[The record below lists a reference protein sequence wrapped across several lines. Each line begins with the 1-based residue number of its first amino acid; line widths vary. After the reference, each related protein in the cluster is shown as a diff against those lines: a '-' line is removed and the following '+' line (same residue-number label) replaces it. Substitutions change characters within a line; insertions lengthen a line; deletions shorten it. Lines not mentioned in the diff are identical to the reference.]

1 MQIPFE
7 PIIAGYKINVHL
19 ILEYLAFFI
28 AFRYYL
34 FLRKRIKDTIQTTNR
49 LSIILG
55 ASLGGFLGSRIIA
68 ILENP
73 LIHFDSAVLITL
85 LNSKTIMGG
94 LFGGLLG
101 VELAKKIINEKQ
113 SSGDLFVFPII
124 LGIFIGRIGCFLSGI
139 NEFTYG
145 KVTTFFMGMNLGDGL
160 KRHPIA
166 LYELLVLVVLFFF
179 LWKLRLTNLKQGVLF
194 QYFMIY
200 YFTFRFFIEF
210 LKPNLFFTLGLSS
223 IQILCV
229 ICLLYYSK
237 TIVNLFKNAG

>member
-1 MQIPFE
+1 
-7 PIIAGYKINVHL
+7 
-19 ILEYLAFFI
+19 
-28 AFRYYL
+28 
-34 FLRKRIKDTIQTTNR
+34 
-49 LSIILG
+49 
-55 ASLGGFLGSRIIA
+55 
-68 ILENP
+68 
-73 LIHFDSAVLITL
+73 
-85 LNSKTIMGG
+85 
-94 LFGGLLG
+94 
-101 VELAKKIINEKQ
+101 
-113 SSGDLFVFPII
+113 
-124 LGIFIGRIGCFLSGI
+124 
-139 NEFTYG
+139 
-145 KVTTFFMGMNLGDGL
+145 MGMNLGDGL